1 MQQNFA
7 KKPFF
12 HFLNLIKIFTLPSYY
27 FFANLMRNLLIHKQI
42 TNRDEVSIDKYLH
55 DIGKEELLTPEQE
68 VELAKRIK
76 KNDQKALE
84 KLVRANLRFVVS
96 VAKKYQNRGLNLLD
110 LINEG
115 NLGLIKAA
123 QRFDETKGFKFI
135 SYAVWWI
142 RQSIIQ
148 ALAEQGRTVRLPL
161 NKINAISKIYRTFSE
176 IEQKYER
183 EPTQEEISQVLH
195 WSPEIIKQCWQSS
208 NKPVSMDAPL
218 NEEEEYTLSDNIASE
233 ESPPDDSLVSESL
246 SREIESTIS
255 SLLTKKEASIIRSF
269 FGLGNES
276 SKTLEEIAKSHN
288 LSNER
293 TRQIKQQAIK
303 KLKSNKHCKKLKA
316 YLG

>member
-1 MQQNFA
+1 
-7 KKPFF
+7 
-12 HFLNLIKIFTLPSYY
+12 
-27 FFANLMRNLLIHKQI
+27 MRNLLIHKQI
-42 TNRDEVSIDKYLH
+42 THRDEVSIDKYLH
-55 DIGKEELLTPEQE
+55 EISKEELLTPEQE
-68 VELAKRIK
+68 VELARRIR
-76 KNDQKALE
+76 KNDQQALE

-96 VAKKYQNRGLNLLD
+96 VAKKYQYRGLSLLD

-161 NKINAISKIYRTFSE
+161 NKVNAITKIYRTFSE

-183 EPTQEEISQVLH
+183 EPTQEELSQALH
-195 WSPEIIKQCWQSS
+195 WSPETIKQCWQNS

-218 NEEEEYTLSDNIASE
+218 NEEDEYSFSDTVKSE
-233 ESPPDDSLVSESL
+233 DNPPDDDLVTESL
-246 SREIESTIS
+246 SQEIESTLS
-255 SLLTKKEASIIRSF
+255 TLLTDKEASILRSF
-269 FGLGNES
+269 YGLGNKS
-276 SKTLEEIAKSHN
+276 PVSMQEIADSHK
-288 LSNER
+288 LSKER
-293 TRQIKQQAIK
+293 TRQIKQQAIN
-303 KLKSNKHCKKLKA
+303 KLKGNKHCRKLKA